1 MAFLYKKGGFQM
13 TINCFKTVSAKG
25 LIYLPVALRRFVGIH
40 EDDVVQITGRG
51 GIILINKA
59 EVTAENPV
67 EVLQADFQKEKE
79 DAEKERDQ
87 IKNRIKQLL
96 SEGKSLDEVL
106 DEVLRFLF

>member
-1 MAFLYKKGGFQM
+1 M

-25 LIYLPVALRRFVGIH
+25 TIYLPVALRRFVGIH

-67 EVLQADFQKEKE
+67 EVLQADFQKKRRIR
-79 DAEKERDQ
+79 K
-87 IKNRIKQLL
+87 KNEIRSKTE
-96 SEGKSLDEVL
+96 SSSC
-106 DEVLRFLF
+106 

>member
-1 MAFLYKKGGFQM
+1 M
-13 TINCFKTVSAKG
+13 TLNCFKTVSAKG

-79 DAEKERDQ
+79 ETEKEKIE
-87 IKNRIKQLL
+87 IKNRMKQML

-106 DEVLRFLF
+106 DETLRFLF

>member
-1 MAFLYKKGGFQM
+1 M
-13 TINCFKTVSAKG
+13 TINCFKTVSATG
-25 LIYLPVALRRFVGIH
+25 LIYLPVALRRFGGIH

-79 DAEKERDQ
+79 DAEKEQDQ

>member
-1 MAFLYKKGGFQM
+1 M

-79 DAEKERDQ
+79 DAEKNEIRS
-87 IKNRIKQLL
+87 KTE
-96 SEGKSLDEVL
+96 SSSY
-106 DEVLRFLF
+106 

>member
-1 MAFLYKKGGFQM
+1 M
-13 TINCFKTVSAKG
+13 TIKCFKTVSAKG
-25 LIYLPVALRRFVGIH
+25 TIYLPVALRRFVGIH

-79 DAEKERDQ
+79 ETEKEKIE
-87 IKNRIKQLL
+87 IKNRMKQML

-106 DEVLRFLF
+106 DETLRFLF

>member
-1 MAFLYKKGGFQM
+1 M

-79 DAEKERDQ
+79 ETEKEKIE
-87 IKNRIKQLL
+87 IKNRMKQML

-106 DEVLRFLF
+106 DETLRFLF

>member
-1 MAFLYKKGGFQM
+1 M

-40 EDDVVQITGRG
+40 EEDVVQITGRG

-67 EVLQADFQKEKE
+67 EMLQADFQKEKE
-79 DAEKERDQ
+79 ETEKEKIE
-87 IKNRIKQLL
+87 IKNRMKQML

-106 DEVLRFLF
+106 DETLRFLF

>member
-1 MAFLYKKGGFQM
+1 M
-13 TINCFKTVSAKG
+13 TLNCFKTVSAKG
-25 LIYLPVALRRFVGIH
+25 LIYLPVVLRRFIGIH

-59 EVTAENPV
+59 EVTAENPG

-79 DAEKERDQ
+79 ETEKEKIE
-87 IKNRIKQLL
+87 IKNRMKQML

-106 DEVLRFLF
+106 DETLRFLF

>member
-1 MAFLYKKGGFQM
+1 M
-13 TINCFKTVSAKG
+13 
-25 LIYLPVALRRFVGIH
+25 
-40 EDDVVQITGRG
+40 
-51 GIILINKA
+51 
-59 EVTAENPV
+59 

-106 DEVLRFLF
+106 DEGIRFF

>member
-1 MAFLYKKGGFQM
+1 M

-25 LIYLPVALRRFVGIH
+25 VTYLPVALRRFVGIH

-79 DAEKERDQ
+79 ETEKAKIE
-87 IKNRIKQLL
+87 IKNRMKQML

-106 DEVLRFLF
+106 DETLRFLF

>member
-1 MAFLYKKGGFQM
+1 MNEGGM
-13 TINCFKTVSAKG
+13 DITINCFKTVSTKG

-87 IKNRIKQLL
+87 IKNRT
-96 SEGKSLDEVL
+96 
-106 DEVLRFLF
+106 FC

>member
-1 MAFLYKKGGFQM
+1 M

-25 LIYLPVALRRFVGIH
+25 TIYLPVALRRFVGIH

-67 EVLQADFQKEKE
+67 DVLQADFQIEKE
-79 DAEKERDQ
+79 DVEKERSRV
-87 IKNRIKQLL
+87 KNRIMQLL

>member
-1 MAFLYKKGGFQM
+1 M

-25 LIYLPVALRRFVGIH
+25 SIYLPVALRRFVGIH
-40 EDDVVQITGRG
+40 EEDVVQITGRG

-67 EVLQADFQKEKE
+67 EVLQEDFQKEKE

-87 IKNRIKQLL
+87 IKNRSKQLL

>member
-1 MAFLYKKGGFQM
+1 M
-13 TINCFKTVSAKG
+13 TINCFKMVSAKG
-25 LIYLPVALRRFVGIH
+25 TIYLPVALRRFVGIH
-40 EDDVVQITGRG
+40 EDDVVQMTGRG

-79 DAEKERDQ
+79 DVEKERSRV
-87 IKNRIKQLL
+87 KNRIMQLL

>member
-1 MAFLYKKGGFQM
+1 M

-25 LIYLPVALRRFVGIH
+25 TIYLPVALRRFVGIH

-79 DAEKERDQ
+79 ETEKEKIE
-87 IKNRIKQLL
+87 IKNRMKQML

-106 DEVLRFLF
+106 DETLRFLF

>member
-1 MAFLYKKGGFQM
+1 M

-87 IKNRIKQLL
+87 IKKQNQAVIKRR
-96 SEGKSLDEVL
+96 K
-106 DEVLRFLF
+106 VLR